1 MQLIS
6 NFSAFEF
13 FKRKMNG
20 TCGHFEYSEKET
32 EFNIIVVILSNTDPL
47 SPPFLRCST
56 LFLG

>member
-13 FKRKMNG
+13 FKRKIN
-20 TCGHFEYSEKET
+20 TACEHFEHSEKET
-32 EFNIIVVILSNTDPL
+32 EFNIIVVILSDTEPP

-56 LFLG
+56 RFLG